1 MAVPNTDTFSLQD
14 VVDEIV
20 PTTNDLVDCIADAV
34 GGSYDGTY
42 YTAPATSL
50 LEFRNY
56 GAVAGWDVSDIA
68 NSAQSANIASLVNG
82 ATQAVIAGLWVDSG
96 GTRIYTFDVAAKKV
110 EQLSMAT
117 ANDVTST
124 ISAVGTSGAL
134 SYTPREI
141 VMNPAGTKAFIMGTD
156 DILREHAISTA
167 WDITTMSTSAT
178 STLST
183 PAAAVTIRGIAFNDA
198 GTKLYMC
205 YDNVSDEVFNVEWT
219 LGTGF
224 LLSSAGSSTSS
235 DISADFTGVNV
246 VSYACFIKES
256 GDDILISGGSGT
268 ILAYRNGYTST
279 EFDGADAGISE
290 RPMSSS
296 NDAYIYRLR
305 ITGSSPSVVWTIQ
318 QLVTNV

>member
-1 MAVPNTDTFSLQD
+1 MAVPNSDTFSLQD
-14 VVDEIV
+14 VVNEIV
-20 PTTNDLVDCIADAV
+20 PTTDDLVDCVADAV
-34 GGSYDGTY
+34 GVSYDSTY

-56 GAVAGWDVSDIA
+56 GAGWGVSDIVDVA
-68 NSAQSANIASLVNG
+68 LSADIGRIFNG
-82 ATQAVIAGLWVDSG
+82 FTQNVIVGLWVDSG
-96 GTRIYTFDVAAKKV
+96 GTRIYTFDVAAKTV
-110 EQLSMAT
+110 AQLSMAT

-124 ISAVGTSGAL
+124 ISAVDTSGAL

-156 DILREHAISTA
+156 DTLREHAISTA

-205 YDNVSDEVFNVEWT
+205 YNNVSDNVFNAEWA

-224 LLSSAGSSTSS
+224 LLSSAGSSTHSNISS
-235 DISADFTGVNV
+235 DFTGDNDVG
-246 VSYACFIKES
+246 YACFIKES

-279 EFDGADAGISE
+279 EFDGASLGVSE

-296 NDAYIYRLR
+296 NDDYIYRLR
-305 ITGSSPSVVWTIQ
+305 ITGTSPNVVWKIQ
-318 QLVTNV
+318 QLETKV

>member
-1 MAVPNTDTFSLQD
+1 MAVPDTTTFSLQD

-20 PTTNDLVDCIADAV
+20 PTTNDLVDCVADAD
-34 GGSYDGTY
+34 GGSYDPAY

-56 GAVAGWDVSDIA
+56 GAVIWDVSDVV
-68 NSAQSANIASLVNG
+68 NGDQSADIASLVNG
-82 ATQAVIAGLWVDSG
+82 ATQNVICGVWVDSG
-96 GTRIYTFDVAAKKV
+96 GTRIYTFDVAAKTV

-124 ISAVGTSGAL
+124 ISAVGTSSAL

-141 VMNPAGTKAFIMGTD
+141 VMNSAGTKAFIMGTD
-156 DILREHAISTA
+156 DTLREHAISTA
-167 WDITTMSTSAT
+167 WDITTMSTTAT

-205 YDNVSDEVFNVEWT
+205 YDNVSDEQFNVEWT

-224 LLSSAGSSTSS
+224 SLSTCLL
-235 DISADFTGVNV
+235 
-246 VSYACFIKES
+246 
-256 GDDILISGGSGT
+256 
-268 ILAYRNGYTST
+268 YTS
-279 EFDGADAGISE
+279 
-290 RPMSSS
+290 P
-296 NDAYIYRLR
+296 
-305 ITGSSPSVVWTIQ
+305 SPRDS
-318 QLVTNV
+318 